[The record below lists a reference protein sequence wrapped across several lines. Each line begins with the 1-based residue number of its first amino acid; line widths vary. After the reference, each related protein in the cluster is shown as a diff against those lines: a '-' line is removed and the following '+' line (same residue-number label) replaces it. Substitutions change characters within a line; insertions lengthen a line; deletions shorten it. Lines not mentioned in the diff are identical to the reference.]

1 MEMVGGTS
9 LARAGWRWLR
19 AGGRAPPGWPLAAQ
33 GDSGLL
39 LRAPVPLL
47 GANFLEVLGLAVPSG
62 HKSHHLL
69 GPDSSPGPAHA
80 QETHSRHQTPISGG
94 TMAIQGLPRGQ
105 ESDRHKG
112 GGLLPTYFIKMH
124 LEPTLAPR
132 GMWMTGLRPHLEHQD
147 QWSAPHPPTPTRVW
161 PQPPAPDRGA
171 GEKHCA
177 GESMDVKSARSPS
190 CPQPQ
195 ACGQY

>member
-1 MEMVGGTS
+1 MEVVAGRGEGTPRTATDS
-9 LARAGWRWLR
+9 SGRLR
-19 AGGRAPPGWPLAAQ
+19 VAPQSPCAT
-33 GDSGLL
+33 S
-39 LRAPVPLL
+39 
-47 GANFLEVLGLAVPSG
+47 FLEVLGLAVPSG

-124 LEPTLAPR
+124 LEPALAPR
-132 GMWMTGLRPHLEHQD
+132 GMWMTGLWPHLEHQD
-147 QWSAPHPPTPTRVW
+147 QWSAPHPP
-161 PQPPAPDRGA
+161 PQPVCGPNPLPRTGA
-171 GEKHCA
+171 QGKNTALENPW
-177 GESMDVKSARSPS
+177 M
-190 CPQPQ
+190 
-195 ACGQY
+195 